1 MTAERRRFP
10 GLSVSL
16 VAVFTISFTLLVSHS
31 NETLRGKDDAYI
43 TYQYAKNI
51 AHGHGFVFNVGD
63 GRTLGTST
71 PLYAGLLALGAR
83 LGLSIPLLSI
93 AIGILATS
101 IALSLAVCIAWEF
114 GFLSAG
120 LIVGITASVAQLYWR
135 WEGMETPVYLALILG
150 SMWTAFIGW
159 SSLGFLLA
167 AVATITRLDGFA
179 VLVVVGLFL
188 AVVRKGSWRT
198 IGPGAALLVSWLI
211 IATLLFGSPLPT
223 SGLAKMAHEASISG
237 RFSVLSLDFL
247 SQVLPTTQLISP
259 AAFSNH
265 PIRTGAFFCL
275 LLLVPLTSAAVL
287 RPRGL
292 SAMLA
297 SWLVLY
303 LGGYELLRLPNFH
316 WYYGPPAIVL
326 ALFLWIA
333 LQAAVTYAA
342 NAIRWQSE
350 AVALATTWTIAI
362 TTLFV
367 LVVGTPL
374 YAASHPR
381 RETTHLLAA
390 RWLGQHAQP
399 ADTVVAY
406 EVGTIAYVS
415 GLRTIDLL
423 GLTNPEAR
431 IHLRDGDFAWAIRD
445 LPAYVFSNER
455 SAWPVTH
462 AIFKECAFAL
472 NYRPAVRL
480 PFLVDAHYVIY
491 RRAAPDDV
499 PPIGGPA
506 AVEWLDVYHPPSM
519 RRALTTAYSLTLRN
533 RSTATWRAHPPD
545 TPVVTYQWHD
555 EHGGQVA
562 SDALRTPLPCDVGPG
577 QRVLVSASVRAPAE
591 PGTYI
596 LSWHLIR
603 EGKGFLSAQGM
614 ASAAAPVTVH

>member
-247 SQVLPTTQLISP
+247 SQVLPTS
-259 AAFSNH
+259 
-265 PIRTGAFFCL
+265 
-275 LLLVPLTSAAVL
+275 
-287 RPRGL
+287 
-292 SAMLA
+292 LA
-297 SWLVLY
+297 C
-303 LGGYELLRLPNFH
+303 
-316 WYYGPPAIVL
+316 
-326 ALFLWIA
+326 
-333 LQAAVTYAA
+333 
-342 NAIRWQSE
+342 
-350 AVALATTWTIAI
+350 
-362 TTLFV
+362 
-367 LVVGTPL
+367 
-374 YAASHPR
+374 
-381 RETTHLLAA
+381 
-390 RWLGQHAQP
+390 
-399 ADTVVAY
+399 
-406 EVGTIAYVS
+406 VS
-415 GLRTIDLL
+415 
-423 GLTNPEAR
+423 
-431 IHLRDGDFAWAIRD
+431 
-445 LPAYVFSNER
+445 
-455 SAWPVTH
+455 
-462 AIFKECAFAL
+462 
-472 NYRPAVRL
+472 
-480 PFLVDAHYVIY
+480 
-491 RRAAPDDV
+491 
-499 PPIGGPA
+499 
-506 AVEWLDVYHPPSM
+506 
-519 RRALTTAYSLTLRN
+519 
-533 RSTATWRAHPPD
+533 
-545 TPVVTYQWHD
+545 
-555 EHGGQVA
+555 
-562 SDALRTPLPCDVGPG
+562 
-577 QRVLVSASVRAPAE
+577 
-591 PGTYI
+591 
-596 LSWHLIR
+596 
-603 EGKGFLSAQGM
+603 
-614 ASAAAPVTVH
+614 